1 MLGPLGPRRVPG
13 RRDWLPG
20 GRAQGR
26 PLGGVATSDAERLAF
41 QVAPGAAVEEGGDL
55 AWEEEDAAGV
65 ALLVVSKFRDLT
77 ALGEQPRNKGQI
89 QRQDMNATHFFSQ
102 GLANPIT

>member
-26 PLGGVATSDAERLAF
+26 PLGGVATGDAERLAI
-41 QVAPGAAVEEGGDL
+41 QVATGAAVEAGGDL
-55 AWEEEDAAGV
+55 AWGGRR
-65 ALLVVSKFRDLT
+65 SWWRRFS
-77 ALGEQPRNKGQI
+77 GEQI
-89 QRQDMNATHFFSQ
+89 QGRDCPGGAASEL
-102 GLANPIT
+102 GADSEAA